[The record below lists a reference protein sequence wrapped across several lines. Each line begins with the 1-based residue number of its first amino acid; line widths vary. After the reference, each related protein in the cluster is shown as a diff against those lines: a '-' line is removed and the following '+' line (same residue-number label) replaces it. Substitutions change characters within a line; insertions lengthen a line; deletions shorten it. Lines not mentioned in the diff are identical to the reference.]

1 MSKDSEKLERLFQI
15 GQTYKETKWLRFEVS
30 ALKPK
35 TVVMYV
41 VSQSRA
47 GLILGYIRWYSQWR
61 QYTFEP
67 EPYTTF
73 NNACL
78 QDITD
83 VLTELNKAQKRS
95 KNSA

>member
-1 MSKDSEKLERLFQI
+1 MSKDSEKMERLFQI
-15 GQTYKETKWLRFEVS
+15 GQTYKKTKWLRFEVS

-35 TVVMYV
+35 TVVMQV

-47 GLILGYIRWYSQWR
+47 GLILGYIRWFSAWR

-73 NNACL
+73 NNGCL
-78 QDITD
+78 QDITN
-83 VLTELNKAQKRS
+83 VLTELNKAQKRGAS
-95 KNSA
+95 S